1 MYEVLDVQE
10 VLRIMMLNYIK
21 NISKVIVVRNNFL
34 SSRCKKVLQTFKS
47 VVCYE

>member
-21 NISKVIVVRNNFL
+21 NISKVIAVRNKIFI
-34 SSRCKKVLQTFKS
+34 FAM
-47 VVCYE
+47 